1 MRHRDRDRRHVA
13 WDVETTGFAWDD
25 RLTVAGFWLPDG
37 RAKLVLVAGDADAD
51 RTALEDHLAAVS
63 GVPVA
68 VRVTP
73 DEQGALEAVGQV
85 LFEYVERSRDRLVAF
100 NADSWQGGF
109 DLPFLRT
116 RYARQG
122 VAWPF
127 GGLTFADLWDP
138 VSKRLNTTD
147 TRLDTAEDANT
158 LAGAHAVLVADVPE
172 VPEEHPWYADRRYD
186 PFEDSAEAPV
196 SYARGELR
204 AVCQHNL
211 ADVHRTW
218 ELGELVREYVPAAD
232 LSEKKL

>member
-13 WDVETTGFAWDD
+13 WDVETTGFAWNDA
-25 RLTVAGFWLPDG
+25 LTVAGFWLPDG
-37 RAKLVLVAGDADAD
+37 RAKLVLNAGDA
-51 RTALEDHLAAVS
+51 RTAVEDHLEAVS
-63 GVPVA
+63 GVPVE

-73 DEQGALEAVGQV
+73 DEPGALEAVGQV

-147 TRLDTAEDANT
+147 ARLGTAEDVNT
-158 LAGAHAVLVADVPE
+158 LEGAHTVLVTDGAVDAPE
-172 VPEEHPWYADRRYD
+172 GHPWYADRQYD

-196 SYARGELR
+196 RYADGDLR

>member
-1 MRHRDRDRRHVA
+1 MRNRDRDRRHVA
-13 WDVETTGFAWDD
+13 WDIETTGFAWDD

-37 RAKLVLVAGDADAD
+37 RAKLVLNADDAD
-51 RTALEDHLAAVS
+51 RAAIEDHLEGVG
-63 GVPVA
+63 GVPVE
-68 VRVTP
+68 VRAAS
-73 DEQGALEAVGQV
+73 DERHTLETVGRV

-127 GGLTFADLWDP
+127 GGLTFADLFDP

-147 TRLDTAEDANT
+147 TRLDAAEDANS
-158 LAGAHAVLVADVPE
+158 LAGAHTVLVTGDAIDAPE
-172 VPEEHPWYADRRYD
+172 DHPWYADRRYD
-186 PFEDSAEAPV
+186 PLDDSAAAPV
-196 SYARGELR
+196 RYADGDLS

-218 ELGELVREYVPAAD
+218 ELGELVRAYVPAAD
-232 LSEKKL
+232 RSEKKL